1 MYLQSRP
8 EIPLCQGFLTP
19 VGPQEPTGHS
29 HSRSQR
35 NRLSESHFPS
45 PLEEDATPSP
55 VRGGRIYPNPS
66 ACAEE
71 ESEVLRGEGSSPNSR
86 SRWRSPDHTWPA
98 SRVQH
103 RAASQ
108 RNTAGLS
115 SLPAAGCM
123 SEGKLL
129 YLFARDVS
137 FRQNRSTW
145 GGVPT
150 WWSNKDSLRI
160 LWQCSARCL
169 PKAFR

>member
-103 RAASQ
+103 RAAESEEHSW
-108 RNTAGLS
+108 TLLS
-115 SLPAAGCM
+115 PRCWLYEWGQVTLPFRTWCFFSSKQKYMRRGA
-123 SEGKLL
+123 
-129 YLFARDVS
+129 YLME
-137 FRQNRSTW
+137 
-145 GGVPT
+145 
-150 WWSNKDSLRI
+150 
-160 LWQCSARCL
+160 
-169 PKAFR
+169 